1 MLTNDW
7 YKDGDLKG
15 GNKVTS
21 QDLSYLRFSLEETVR
36 FMNGQEVGELYSISL
51 DPQIHTEEADQ
62 FIRMHGFLE
71 LSGEYAPSEQLQIEQ
86 ADAHAYKYVQ
96 QVLERGDNECE
107 FFHHFPIDI
116 TIPKSRIAKMED
128 VEIYIDSFDYE
139 FPEKANLKLTVDLSI
154 SGVLEEEIEPERIPA
169 NEITEVIAEEERELE
184 EETLEIINKKEPEFS
199 ILKLDVDTV
208 KSLEEEGKQADF
220 LVEVKR
226 QPDALEEEE
235 LPLIPLGEERGE
247 QQQEKHSN
255 VPLDMVNSEPPVTAN
270 ESPDLMEPSSMND
283 MAVQEVTENMES
295 PPSELAEMNEPP
307 SAEPEA
313 EETKKKKKSFSLKK
327 TETMSL
333 ADFFARKES
342 EEAVTWKV
350 CLVQREDTLQKIAER
365 YELPVAELVREN
377 KLETN
382 QSIEEGQALYI
393 PNSR

>member
-1 MLTNDW
+1 MA
-7 YKDGDLKG
+7 
-15 GNKVTS
+15 S

-36 FMNGQEVGELYSISL
+36 FMRGQEVGELYSISL

-71 LSGEYAPSEQLQIEQ
+71 LSGEYAPSEQHQAEQ
-86 ADAHAYKYVQ
+86 TGMHGYKYVQ

-154 SGVLEEEIEPERIPA
+154 AGIMEEEAETERTPIDK
-169 NEITEVIAEEERELE
+169 TVEVPVEDQPRLKEEV
-184 EETLEIINKKEPEFS
+184 NKKEPEFS
-199 ILKLDVDTV
+199 ILKLDVDTAEN
-208 KSLEEEGKQADF
+208 LEEQGREADF

-226 QPDALEEEE
+226 QPDAPEEEE
-235 LPLIPLGEERGE
+235 IPLFSLNEERKE
-247 QQQEKHSN
+247 QQKENVSN
-255 VPLDMVNSEPPVTAN
+255 MNMELVPN
-270 ESPDLMEPSSMND
+270 ESPNVAINESPNLMESSSMSNIN
-283 MAVQEVTENMES
+283 MPAHEMKEVMES
-295 PPSELAEMNEPP
+295 SPSELAEMNESP
-307 SAEPEA
+307 SPSPSPSSSSSSEEEEP
-313 EETKKKKKSFSLKK
+313 KKKKKSFSLKK
-327 TETMSL
+327 SETMSL

-350 CLVQREDTLQKIAER
+350 CLVQREDTLQTIAER
-365 YELPVAELVREN
+365 YELPVADLVREN

-393 PNSR
+393 PTSR